1 MIAKE
6 RVKEGRKGRKKEGR
20 NVRSGGKEGRQEGR
34 KKKKER
40 KKGVAPGGSW
50 IEGHMSHIGT
60 IFYNS
65 WIYNHFQIKM
75 KKEIP

>member
-20 NVRSGGKEGRQEGR
+20 NGRSGGKEGRQEGR

-50 IEGHMSHIGT
+50 MEGHMSHICT

-65 WIYNHFQIKM
+65 
-75 KKEIP
+75 